1 MKQWRRDVNTPLDIF
16 KESEL
21 RFFDRLHNCIH
32 DIDKQKGVSHR
43 ALQHIANY
51 MLNIPEKENGEAII
65 KRETAFDIQVKQRI
79 LTKIKGHQEQYGRLI
94 GILDRGEIRESALYG
109 ILTDEE
115 ARKIS
120 DFGYSLGEL
129 KRKAEEMYYN
139 GFAS

>member
-1 MKQWRRDVNTPLDIF
+1 
-16 KESEL
+16 
-21 RFFDRLHNCIH
+21 
-32 DIDKQKGVSHR
+32 
-43 ALQHIANY
+43 

-120 DFGYSLGEL
+120 DFGYSLGDL